1 VCVRLL
7 SSGAHLL
14 SAPLRSPKC
23 RPAAADR
30 MAALL
35 IEEEEREQVVT
46 AQRKVRSCPSLTH
59 VRAPSLPV
67 PF

>member
-1 VCVRLL
+1 
-7 SSGAHLL
+7 
-14 SAPLRSPKC
+14 
-23 RPAAADR
+23 